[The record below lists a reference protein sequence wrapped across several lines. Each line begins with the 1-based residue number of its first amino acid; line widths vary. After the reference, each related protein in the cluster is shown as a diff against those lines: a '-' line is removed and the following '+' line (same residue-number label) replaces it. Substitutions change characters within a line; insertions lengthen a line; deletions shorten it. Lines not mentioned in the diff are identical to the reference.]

1 MVSCGLSPCVQ
12 DVRSERGNDVVIILV
27 GNKTAPVIVFD
38 VEMLAFQSVDFLLLL
53 LPTTAQSV
61 TQSPLP
67 LLLLAKTFSF
77 FVDGLLTWLT
87 VFCSCLSLFIAGLI
101 WPTDG
106 KCPLRKVKRKQRR
119 FVAQQCRKFSTRP
132 RPLCCT
138 PVSEFYGAMQENGVM
153 FIETSAKASFLNFAW
168 QWHYTDDTFVES
180 SLDRKLAGASKIY
193 KHAFMP
199 SLISSQEV
207 WTIECILLCHCPCHF
222 GLVLNQCCLLILL
235 EPDLVANPW
244 NHMLIFD
251 YYWLT
256 PMDVM
261 GAFDHERCLL
271 EGLRRW
277 LNMIHCIM
285 YSTFFWSYF
294 FQKKH
299 CFLFQYRSC
308 RSSMK
313 MISWIMT
320 YLFKSTQF
328 HSLYLSIKKSTE
340 CIYCLSLL
348 KGIAPQMNPHQQLVK
363 QIVIDLSGCHRRWG
377 PTSRTSSGSWHR
389 LCLDRTRRNRLTIFA
404 VRLGPEISLP
414 SLPGPLM
421 GFVLTG
427 SQRGCSDSANRCARR
442 LQHVFRQPKA
452 ASSTMQCYRRVWRVM
467 PCYIF
472 ELFWICIRLSYVVS
486 LFLGMTFWNFIC
498 MLRNCPCWWQGQ
510 GKFVFGASRTAEIHA
525 W

>member
-38 VEMLAFQSVDFLLLL
+38 VEMLAFQSVDFLLLF
-53 LPTTAQSV
+53 LPTAQSV

-67 LLLLAKTFSF
+67 LFLLAKTVSF
-77 FVDGLLTWLT
+77 FVDGLLIWLT

-207 WTIECILLCHCPCHF
+207 EQLNAFYCATVLAILDLFWINAVCLFCLSPTWWQTPEITCWFLTIIDLPPWMLWEHSIMN
-222 GLVLNQCCLLILL
+222 GACLKVCGGDWIWSI
-235 EPDLVANPW
+235 D
-244 NHMLIFD
+244 
-251 YYWLT
+251 
-256 PMDVM
+256 
-261 GAFDHERCLL
+261 
-271 EGLRRW
+271 
-277 LNMIHCIM
+277 IHCIM

-308 RSSMK
+308 RIMNHD
-313 MISWIMT
+313 ISIQVYSIPLALPIHQEIYWMYI
-320 YLFKSTQF
+320 
-328 HSLYLSIKKSTE
+328 LSESVEGYRTANE
-340 CIYCLSLL
+340 PSPTTCE
-348 KGIAPQMNPHQQLVK
+348 ADHH
-363 QIVIDLSGCHRRWG
+363 DLSGCHRRWG

-427 SQRGCSDSANRCARR
+427 SQRGCSDSANSCARR

-472 ELFWICIRLSYVVS
+472 ELFWICIRLSYVVW
-486 LFLGMTFWNFIC
+486 LFLGMTSWNFIC

-510 GKFVFGASRTAEIHA
+510 GKSVFGASRTAEIHA